1 MRGAGIALGMQ
12 ALYRDIGLGLP
23 IRVWTDSSAAIGIG
37 GRQGL
42 GKLRHLE
49 CHSLWVQ
56 QRLRRREFRLL
67 KVAGEVN
74 PADLFTKHL
83 ESQAKLD
90 QVVGLFGCHF
100 MSGRASSAP
109 ALKSNE
115 AVEVHLAHD
124 PAVLPHMYL
133 PEDIAELFQEAC
145 PESPHRGEDDLDASE
160 ELADPVPSIRA
171 ARANIHKHRS

>member
-1 MRGAGIALGMQ
+1 M
-12 ALYRDIGLGLP
+12 
-23 IRVWTDSSAAIGIG
+23 
-37 GRQGL
+37 
-42 GKLRHLE
+42 
-49 CHSLWVQ
+49 Q

-74 PADLFTKHL
+74 PAELFTKHL

-145 PESPHRGEDDLDASE
+145 PESSHRGEDDLYASE

-171 ARANIHKHRS
+171 ARAVVRRHGG